1 MAAEDHNTVPD
12 VMNVAVYYNN
22 RDVRLETRP
31 VPAIGSREILVK
43 ILASGICGSDVME
56 WYRIKKAPI
65 VLGHEITG
73 VVVKTGSEVK
83 RFKPGDRVFVTH
95 HVPCNTC
102 AYCAEGLHTV
112 CDTLRTTTFDPGGFS
127 QYVRVPEINVD
138 RGTLK
143 LPDEVSFEDGSF
155 IEPLGCVWRAQQR
168 MARLQPGWSVLV
180 LGAGISG
187 LLHVA
192 LAKALGAGRIMAT
205 DVNEY
210 RLEAAKAVG
219 ADKVI
224 HAGQDVPAWVRKV
237 NDGRGA
243 RLVLV
248 CAGALSV
255 YRQALQSV
263 DRGGTVLV
271 FAPTDPGVE
280 FPIPIN
286 TLWQD
291 GVTWTQSYGAGPADC
306 AAALSLIR
314 HNRVPV
320 KSLITHRLP
329 LSGTGRGF
337 SLVSGAAGEDSIKV
351 LIMPHE
357 GI

>member
-1 MAAEDHNTVPD
+1 MAENSQFDVPES
-12 VMNVAVYYNN
+12 MNVAVYYNN
-22 RDVRLETRP
+22 RDVRLETRK
-31 VPAIGSREILVK
+31 VPAIGGREMLVK
-43 ILASGICGSDVME
+43 IMASGICGSDVME

-73 VVVKTGSEVK
+73 VVVKTGDEVT

-155 IEPLGCVWRAQQR
+155 IEPLGCVWRAQER

-187 LLHVA
+187 LLHIA

-205 DVNEY
+205 DVNEF
-210 RLEAAKAVG
+210 RLNAAREAG
-219 ADKVI
+219 ADNVI
-224 HAGQDVPAWVRKV
+224 HAAEDVPAWVRKV

-255 YRQALQSV
+255 YKQALQSV

-291 GVTWTQSYGAGPADC
+291 GITWTQSYGASPADC
-306 AAALSLIR
+306 LAAISLIR
-314 HNRVPV
+314 HKRVDV
-320 KSLITHRLP
+320 GKLITHRMP
-329 LSGTGRGF
+329 LADTCKGF
-337 SLVSGAAGEDSIKV
+337 GLVSGAQDSIKV
-351 LIMPHE
+351 LIMPQDC
-357 GI
+357 G